1 MAIQVQFKRGTQ
13 SQNNNFTGAAGEIS
27 VNTDTNSLR
36 VHNGIA
42 TGGFELARAD
52 LSNTTGQAPYAAS
65 AGIATYSGR
74 SGIATYSS
82 TAGVSTYSTTA
93 GVSTYSSSS
102 GIATYAA
109 TSGVSTTLTSTSSV
123 NTTGIITASKFVG
136 DGSGLTNLPGL
147 GSGSGTLKIAD
158 DGVIVGTAGTIDF
171 GSNISVSFSSGIATV
186 NVTSSLPSR
195 TIVTGITTAI
205 APNGIGNT
213 DISGFKVYNILK
225 VGISTASW
233 VRIYTDSVSRTN
245 DVSRVINND
254 PISGSGVIAEFI
266 SVGATTIK
274 TGPVPT
280 GYNDDT
286 PETNQIYVSVTNLS
300 GISTTIQV
308 SLTILKLEG

>member
-1 MAIQVQFKRGTQ
+1 MPGKSRQ
-13 SQNNNFTGAAGEIS
+13 SANLVSNGKIFADTSTGNVSIGSSFI
-27 VNTDTNSLR
+27 V
-36 VHNGIA
+36 
-42 TGGFELARAD
+42 
-52 LSNTTGQAPYAAS
+52 
-65 AGIATYSGR
+65 YSQ
-74 SGIATYSS
+74 SGIVTAT
-82 TAGVSTYSTTA
+82 
-93 GVSTYSSSS
+93 
-102 GIATYAA
+102 
-109 TSGVSTTLTSTSSV
+109 
-123 NTTGIITASKFVG
+123 KFFG
-136 DGSGLTNLPGL
+136 DGSGL
-147 GSGSGTLKIAD
+147 
-158 DGVIVGTAGTIDF
+158 
-171 GSNISVSFSSGIATV
+171 SNISGGGSGGGI
-186 NVTSSLPSR
+186 R
-195 TIVTGITTAI
+195 TTVTGITTAI